1 MEAVLPREVRRT
13 NTGRMARESMS
24 ARPSADPPT
33 VLATDR
39 ASYKEVTDAMRARGL
54 DEVLKTVPKLPADA
68 SVTLCL
74 LDARAIPAAHATRV
88 TMAVSGGSDWVADG
102 DFN

>member
-1 MEAVLPREVRRT
+1 M
-13 NTGRMARESMS
+13 
-24 ARPSADPPT
+24 
-33 VLATDR
+33 LATDR

-54 DEVLKTVPKLPADA
+54 DAVLKGIPKKPAHA

-74 LDARAIPAAHATRV
+74 LDARAIPAAHATRI
-88 TMAVSGGSDWVADG
+88 TMAVSGGSIWVADG